1 MEMMISFSQRIDNEI
16 SARGNCQRS
25 APSCVDALSPIRTLT
40 FAKEGCLGDTT
51 SKQSRLNKRN
61 LDKLL
66 WGRKKLQKVVH
77 SARAKVLQGTMKK
90 CWNNLEDSMG
100 RQFGH
105 PWLRLQAAFARVPK
119 IDWNKESDTSILKS
133 LPCVGWFLRIAWDML
148 ASHSLY
154 KYFFQEGSTS
164 RAEKQN
170 SIDANREM
178 WTAEKGKDLQLEMWL
193 SELLLSK
200 SFDLKN
206 LRYWLYMREILRKKS
221 KGSQFTRFL
230 QVLHTRSHVWDWD
243 YGITKSGS
251 DARLKVLAKIEI
263 EAGLGWDLQL
273 SKRMTTCISK
283 SWSTRGVHRI
293 IESQAK
299 LIDVIFSIS
308 NVELKATC
316 FLAPDILCF
325 FKRQSLATSC
335 AFAVMM
341 RPKRYTIGIE

>member
-1 MEMMISFSQRIDNEI
+1 MREGTDW
-16 SARGNCQRS
+16 
-25 APSCVDALSPIRTLT
+25 IRTLT

-51 SKQSRLNKRN
+51 SKQSRWNKRN

-154 KYFFQEGSTS
+154 KWFFQEGSTS

-200 SFDLKN
+200 SFDLKKPKILTVHAWDSKKKIERFAVHKVFASPSHQVTRLG
-206 LRYWLYMREILRKKS
+206 LRLWDHQIWFWCSSQSSCEDRDRSWPGMRSAAIKK
-221 KGSQFTRFL
+221 
-230 QVLHTRSHVWDWD
+230 DD
-243 YGITKSGS
+243 NMY
-251 DARLKVLAKIEI
+251 LKVLKYP
-263 EAGLGWDLQL
+263 GCPQNHRKP
-273 SKRMTTCISK
+273 SKTHWC
-283 SWSTRGVHRI
+283 
-293 IESQAK
+293 
-299 LIDVIFSIS
+299 DF
-308 NVELKATC
+308 
-316 FLAPDILCF
+316 
-325 FKRQSLATSC
+325 
-335 AFAVMM
+335 
-341 RPKRYTIGIE
+341 